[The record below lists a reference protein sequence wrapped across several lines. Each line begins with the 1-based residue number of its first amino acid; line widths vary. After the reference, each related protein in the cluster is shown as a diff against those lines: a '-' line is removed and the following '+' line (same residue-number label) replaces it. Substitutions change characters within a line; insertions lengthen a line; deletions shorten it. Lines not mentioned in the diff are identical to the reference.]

1 MDVRVPSDSERAA
14 VADRL
19 LRPAYREAEAR
30 DPEFNDLDEDAVGSE
45 DCSRWLDDADRRMFV
60 AYDAEPVACVTGGVG
75 ESPALYT
82 RGKYCYV
89 DGLYVVPARRRE
101 GIAGNLLD
109 RMKAWGSERGC
120 EYASLSVHVDNETAL
135 SFYED
140 HGFEPKYYSL
150 RQQL

>member
-19 LRPAYREAEAR
+19 LRPAYREAQAR
-30 DPEFNDLDEDAVGSE
+30 DPGFNALDEDAVGTE
-45 DCSRWLDDADRRMFV
+45 DCSRWLDDPERTMFV
-60 AYDAEPVACVTGGVG
+60 AYDAEPVACVTGGVSD
-75 ESPALYT
+75 SPALYT
-82 RGKYCYV
+82 RGKNCYV

-101 GIAGNLLD
+101 GIAGDLLE
-109 RMKAWGSERGC
+109 RMKVWGRERDC
-120 EYASLSVHVDNETAL
+120 EYASLSVHVDNEAAL

-140 HGFEPKYYSL
+140 HGFEPKFYSL